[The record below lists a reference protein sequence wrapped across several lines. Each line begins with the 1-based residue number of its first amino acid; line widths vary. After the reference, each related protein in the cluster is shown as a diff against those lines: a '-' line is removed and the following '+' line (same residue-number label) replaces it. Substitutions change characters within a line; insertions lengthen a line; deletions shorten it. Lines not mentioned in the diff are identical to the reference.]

1 MPEKR
6 QRRLSRW
13 LHQVARCS
21 RIRCPRS
28 GWGKQTLQQLDARSS
43 AGKGGVQPRLRLRV
57 SSRRCHRLMEVLQL
71 WAAMRRKCRWGGE
84 AAVQTG
90 PGGFCKGGGPL
101 RTVSPGEGAIKGRP
115 RNQGQAGGA
124 DEGAPAAAKQYRT
137 VSIPGNWMHSRQSQT
152 VLGEEPDADAH
163 GAGGYSPTVS
173 HGVGSGGYAQTF
185 QNWIKLDHSN
195 ISKSGSSS
203 ICVCEKTFRCK
214 RRKVVGLGS
223 AENC

>member
-57 SSRRCHRLMEVLQL
+57 SSRRCHRLMGVLQL

-124 DEGAPAAAKQYRT
+124 DEGAPAAAKQYRA

-152 VLGEEPDADAH
+152 VLGRNRM
-163 GAGGYSPTVS
+163 PTRMAQEAIPPLSRMVLAQVVM
-173 HGVGSGGYAQTF
+173 HKHFKTGSSSITQTF
-185 QNWIKLDHSN
+185 QNLAQARS
-195 ISKSGSSS
+195 
-203 ICVCEKTFRCK
+203 VCAKK
-214 RRKVVGLGS
+214 RLGVS
-223 AENC
+223 AERW